1 MAGVH
6 ANDTTTGRLAPAGGP
21 SVPEERHSLSA
32 EVEDVVRLA
41 SGDTVRVC
49 VLVEHLSGRGLALLA
64 FFLVLPFLQPIPL
77 PGLSTPFGLA
87 VVLLGVAMALGRS
100 LWLPR
105 RWLAHELQ
113 SALVIRIG
121 AAGQRVLRQVER
133 FVKPRGRWFQR
144 HRWAR
149 PIAGVVIAVSGAE
162 LALPLPI
169 LFTNTLPALTI
180 AATAVGLL
188 EEAAVLAVIGQV
200 LFLVSLVV
208 FGAIVLLPVVGLR
221 LLF

>member
-1 MAGVH
+1 M
-6 ANDTTTGRLAPAGGP
+6 
-21 SVPEERHSLSA
+21 
-32 EVEDVVRLA
+32 VRLA
-41 SGDTVRVC
+41 SGETVAVRI
-49 VLVEHLSGRGLALLA
+49 LVDQLSGRGLALLA

-77 PGLSTPFGLA
+77 PGLSTPFGIA
-87 VVLLGVAMALGRS
+87 VALLGVAMALGRP

-105 RWLAHELQ
+105 RWLDHELH
-113 SALVIRIG
+113 SALVIRLGG
-121 AAGQRVLRQVER
+121 AGERLLRRVER

-188 EEAAVLAVIGQV
+188 EEDAVLAVIGQV

-221 LLF
+221 LLL